1 MLSLHLDIPLV
12 LPLSLTGSWTPV
24 QGSDFGSGQP
34 RLGVQRH
41 CHCPGCAE
49 SLSPPG
55 ICSLAAP
62 AAASA
67 SDTKERL
74 LCKALPH
81 PCCLLPR
88 TEGIEEFP
96 KRGTRISGKN
106 LGPPP
111 FPGEGGPLCPN
122 RAVWRGL
129 ELHSAC
135 WCQLLWADTV
145 TPMSPQ
151 GSGTGLVPCLVLGIA
166 LGPCPVLWLWQELT
180 PNTLRSQ
187 TCPGAT
193 QVGSV

>member
-41 CHCPGCAE
+41 CHCPGCAV

-122 RAVWRGL
+122 RAVLRGWNSTVRVGVSSSGL
-129 ELHSAC
+129 TLSPPCLPRAQGLAQCPVWC
-135 WCQLLWADTV
+135 WELLWV
-145 TPMSPQ
+145 RVQCSGCG
-151 GSGTGLVPCLVLGIA
+151 GS
-166 LGPCPVLWLWQELT
+166 
-180 PNTLRSQ
+180 
-187 TCPGAT
+187 
-193 QVGSV
+193 